1 MGQLYSKYKIFHFKN
16 KIDSL
21 PQNIAGIKAPLH
33 IRIKPTNACTHN
45 CWYCAYKADNLGLGE
60 DMNQRDHIPK
70 DKILEIISDIDEM
83 GVKAV
88 TFSGGGEPF
97 NYPHLLTAIK
107 KLAQTPVQFASLTNG
122 SRLKGEMAEIFAHHG
137 TWIRVSIDGWDDKSY
152 AKYRGIKEGV
162 FTKLMNNMENFKK
175 LGGERYLSAVL
186 VVDNEN
192 FSHVYEFVSRLKNV
206 GVDSIKISGCITSE
220 DGKIANEYHKPI
232 FQNVRQQIK
241 RVIDELSD
249 EAFEV
254 FDAYHELDSKFTKK
268 YHWCPYLQI
277 LPIIG
282 ADLNV
287 YSCQDKAY
295 HDNGILGSLKK
306 QRFRDFWFSDKN
318 NFFKINPTNHCNH
331 HCVANLKNQMIIDY
345 LNVDKKH
352 LGFV

>member
-1 MGQLYSKYKIFHFKN
+1 MPI
-16 KIDSL
+16 
-21 PQNIAGIKAPLH
+21 
-33 IRIKPTNACTHN
+33 
-45 CWYCAYKADNLGLGE
+45 W
-60 DMNQRDHIPK
+60 
-70 DKILEIISDIDEM
+70 
-83 GVKAV
+83 
-88 TFSGGGEPF
+88 
-97 NYPHLLTAIK
+97 
-107 KLAQTPVQFASLTNG
+107 
-122 SRLKGEMAEIFAHHG
+122 SR
-137 TWIRVSIDGWDDKSY
+137 
-152 AKYRGIKEGV
+152 
-162 FTKLMNNMENFKK
+162 
-175 LGGERYLSAVL
+175 
-186 VVDNEN
+186 
-192 FSHVYEFVSRLKNV
+192 
-206 GVDSIKISGCITSE
+206 KISGCITSE